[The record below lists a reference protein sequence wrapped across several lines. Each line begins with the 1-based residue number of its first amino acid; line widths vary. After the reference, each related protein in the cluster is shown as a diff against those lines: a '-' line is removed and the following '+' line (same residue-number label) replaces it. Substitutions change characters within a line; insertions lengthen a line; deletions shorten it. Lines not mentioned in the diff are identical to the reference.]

1 MWWGWWKIGVCSI
14 DTYADIRQ
22 KLCIL
27 FKNVTQSCIHTQLY
41 TYVTDLSANWNS
53 KLSTHIQIIIFP
65 LLKGLIGIRKWL
77 YFLCSGIL
85 CLKIHAT
92 NLCYAHDRSLSLDI
106 SCKRFS
112 NCREHTH
119 TQHKILAS
127 LLQHVQFSMFCT
139 EPHKQPSLLWRYC
152 FIDIHK
158 KFVNS

>member
-85 CLKIHAT
+85 CLKFMQQTCAMRMIEVCLLTFLAKDSAT
-92 NLCYAHDRSLSLDI
+92 AENT
-106 SCKRFS
+106 
-112 NCREHTH
+112 HTH
-119 TQHKILAS
+119 NTRYLH
-127 LLQHVQFSMFCT
+127 HCYSMFNFPCFVQNHT
-139 EPHKQPSLLWRYC
+139 NNQVSYDVIVLLT
-152 FIDIHK
+152 FTK
-158 KFVNS
+158 NL